1 MATGTVFDIQRYS
14 IHDGPGIRTTVFL
27 KGCPLSCKWCH
38 NPEGQSADVE
48 LTFLENRCGRCGACL
63 AVCRH
68 GAISWGEGEP
78 GGASSLSGRGDD
90 DGASG
95 LDKHGI
101 TGGSCAPVTD
111 RTKCA
116 RCGECAKVCFSGARE
131 LTGKE
136 MSVRQVMSEV
146 ERDIPFYEESG
157 GGVTLSGGEP
167 LTQAGFAAE
176 LLEASKDRGIHTV
189 LDTCGFAEWSA
200 VDLVRRHVDLF
211 LYDLKLLADAKHRE
225 LVGVSNVEI
234 IRNLRELA
242 ARGHDIVLRVPIIPG
257 VNEDDD
263 SIGRMGAFAAA
274 LPGLIGVDVLPY
286 HHIGAEKYRRLG
298 RPYSL
303 DGLAPPSAE
312 RMTEIAGMLAG
323 FGLAVNRRADAD
335 RKSGRAKTA
344 KS

>member
-38 NPEGQSADVE
+38 NPEGQSGDVE

-63 AVCRH
+63 SVCRH
-68 GAISWGEGEP
+68 GAIAWGGGEP
-78 GGASSLSGRGDD
+78 GARGRDG
-90 DGASG
+90 GASG

-101 TGGSCAPVTD
+101 TDGSCAPVTD

-176 LLEASKDRGIHTV
+176 LLETSRDRGIHTV
-189 LDTCGFAEWSA
+189 LDTCGFAEWGA

-211 LYDLKLLADAKHRE
+211 LYDIKFLDDAKHRE
-225 LVGVSNVEI
+225 LVGVSNAGMI
-234 IRNLRELA
+234 SNLIELA
-242 ARGHDIVLRVPIIPG
+242 RLGHNIVLRVPVIPG
-257 VNEDDD
+257 FNDDYE
-263 SIGRMGAFAAA
+263 SIHQIGAFAAT
-274 LPGLIGVDVLPY
+274 LPHLISVDVLPY
-286 HHIGAEKYRRLG
+286 HKIGIEKYRRLG

-303 DGLAPPSAE
+303 SGLAPPPEE
-312 RMTEIAGMLAG
+312 RMAGIAGMLAG